1 MNKESSYCMSSDNR
15 VVHVVYGSQ
24 TGNSEEIARTL
35 LQKIQD
41 AIAGSGSTCI
51 VDCKPLNEW
60 TTTYTQWNSERALVL
75 VVCSTTGNGDAPVN
89 ACHFWRQFKKRSQP
103 KDTLDNT
110 RFAVMGL
117 GDSNYDK
124 FCNMGKQLNRRFG
137 EMSSVPFRELCC
149 VDEALG
155 LEEQVD
161 VYLEEIVPRVCRW
174 LLRA

>member
-1 MNKESSYCMSSDNR
+1 MNKECPYCMSHNR

-24 TGNSEEIARTL
+24 TGNSEEIAHTL

-41 AIAGSGSTCI
+41 AIAGSSTCI

-60 TTTYTQWNSERALVL
+60 TTTYTQWNTERALVL

-103 KDTLDNT
+103 KDTLENT
-110 RFAVMGL
+110 LFAVMGL

-161 VYLEEIVPRVCRW
+161 VYLEELVPKVCEW